1 MTNRYKILLKM
12 ALVGV
17 ALAASGCSLGTAELV
32 DDLPP
37 GLTTAFGNAGGD
49 HDNGNRGGNLPR
61 GGGEANNGVGG
72 DGGGQ
77 QGGDVGTAGGGEQ
90 GGTGPG
96 NSDFGRGG
104 HANAG
109 GGNGSETADGE
120 AVSESNPDVDPGNSG
135 NSKGKSGSQD

>member
-1 MTNRYKILLKM
+1 MGKKMTNRYKIMLKI

-37 GLTTAFGNAGGD
+37 GLATAFGNAGADRDGD
-49 HDNGNRGGNLPR
+49 YGNRGGNLP
-61 GGGEANNGVGG
+61 GGGNQANSGNTG
-72 DGGGQ
+72 
-77 QGGDVGTAGGGEQ
+77 GGDVGTTGGEDPE
-90 GGTGPG
+90 TGPG

-109 GGNGSETADGE
+109 GGNDGE
-120 AVSESNPDVDPGNSG
+120 FDGKGDEMDPGQSADSNGASG
-135 NSKGKSGSQD
+135 GQD